1 MPGKAAVPRMGPPI
15 NCFPLLRSSLP
26 PRLLAS
32 TKGSPMHSGGGNVN
46 VPVNFLVPGTSTGAS
61 FNFGISFYS
70 LSRISSSPYIA
81 CSPIKTAPSSGK
93 AESKQRLR
101 CWSSARKLHPE
112 ARDRSVCRPTCSYI
126 PFTLKVTCRVAS
138 SRNCCCCCNR
148 CTLCTCHFRDTC
160 QQATGRKSF
169 ESLRQL
175 WQCARGGD
183 LGLFGPC
190 LGA

>member
-1 MPGKAAVPRMGPPI
+1 MGPPI

-70 LSRISSSPYIA
+70 LSRISSSPSIA

-93 AESKQRLR
+93 AESEQRLR

-160 QQATGRKSF
+160 QQATGSKSF

-175 WQCARGGD
+175 WQCAVMGPRPVRPCW
-183 LGLFGPC
+183 GL
-190 LGA
+190 